1 MMRRHCVGSS
11 NGDEDNKGSQCTA
24 TLAQQSNVRKARM
37 SRTAKR
43 DGKKKEDEDSEG
55 GRSKRTTMIRVQS
68 SLPQNNYTT
77 IKCES

>member
-55 GRSKRTTMIRVQS
+55 GRYKKDDDDQGTAFLTTKQ
-68 SLPQNNYTT
+68 LHNNQT
-77 IKCES
+77 

>member
-43 DGKKKEDEDSEG
+43 DGKKKEDKDSEG
-55 GRSKRTTMIRVQS
+55 GRYKKDDDDQGTAFLTTKQ
-68 SLPQNNYTT
+68 LHNNQT
-77 IKCES
+77 